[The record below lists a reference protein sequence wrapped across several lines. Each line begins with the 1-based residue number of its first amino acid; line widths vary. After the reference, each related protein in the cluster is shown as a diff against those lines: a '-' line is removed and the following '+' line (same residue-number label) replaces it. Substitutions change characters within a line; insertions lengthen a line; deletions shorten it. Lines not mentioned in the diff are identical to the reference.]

1 MPAAETPNSRRSSK
15 VRSTHVIMS
24 SPGLFSQTV
33 SRQGEVLS
41 MSTGSGHTGGGQV
54 SRPPISTGSTS
65 TVAAS
70 RFRTYEDS
78 SSIIHKDCPRQSPKM
93 TNVEGDRRGASS
105 RRIRSPVAPSSSQ
118 LPPELASMG
127 GLTVTRS
134 PRMTVAEVA
143 ARLPSNIS
151 VFRLGDN
158 NPEESALL
166 EPKQEVEVITID

>member
-1 MPAAETPNSRRSSK
+1 
-15 VRSTHVIMS
+15 
-24 SPGLFSQTV
+24 
-33 SRQGEVLS
+33 
-41 MSTGSGHTGGGQV
+41 
-54 SRPPISTGSTS
+54 
-65 TVAAS
+65 
-70 RFRTYEDS
+70 
-78 SSIIHKDCPRQSPKM
+78 M

-118 LPPELASMG
+118 MPPELASMG

-134 PRMTVAEVA
+134 PRMTAAEVA

>member
-1 MPAAETPNSRRSSK
+1 
-15 VRSTHVIMS
+15 
-24 SPGLFSQTV
+24 
-33 SRQGEVLS
+33 
-41 MSTGSGHTGGGQV
+41 
-54 SRPPISTGSTS
+54 
-65 TVAAS
+65 
-70 RFRTYEDS
+70 
-78 SSIIHKDCPRQSPKM
+78 M

-118 LPPELASMG
+118 MPPELASMG

-134 PRMTVAEVA
+134 PRMTVAEVAARVPSIISVTRSPRMTAAEVA